1 MKLIPDRGT
10 CNRSKFQQLKAFQP
24 QMIPFDH
31 GSTLEEV
38 GNADGHRFHDP
49 PDSTAI
55 YGSKKPMNTGL
66 TGYFSQTSQV
76 EPGGI
81 STPLK
86 PSAITGI
93 SEADALMVPMMATLF
108 PMLDPLGASRNQVCF
123 NLLLRDEIGAAAST
137 FSESPKLM

>member
-1 MKLIPDRGT
+1 MET
-10 CNRSKFQQLKAFQP
+10 
-24 QMIPFDH
+24 
-31 GSTLEEV
+31 GS
-38 GNADGHRFHDP
+38 
-49 PDSTAI
+49 
-55 YGSKKPMNTGL
+55 L
-66 TGYFSQTSQV
+66 TPVQV